1 MNADATTASS
11 RKRRLSERRRPKR
24 RGQPAAWKLGQYIVA
39 DPRVCHG
46 KPTFKGT
53 RIMVW
58 QVLSDV
64 AKGKDWDFIAQRQW
78 GGHISKEAIAEAVR
92 LAGNALLDDE
102 GRLISHRN
110 GQRKQR
116 VAA

>member
-1 MNADATTASS
+1 MKPETAATVSHERERGKRG
-11 RKRRLSERRRPKR
+11 RKRNGTPS
-24 RGQPAAWKLGQYIVA
+24 AVALGQYIVA
-39 DPRVCHG
+39 DPLICHG

-58 QVLSDV
+58 QVLNDV

-92 LAGNALLDDE
+92 LAGSAWLDQE
-102 GRLISHRN
+102 GRLITPRN